1 MRLRDRLRV
10 CRRDGA
16 QRDHWQVD
24 IVECGP
30 SVSHWF
36 EVRHLLLGT
45 EYHEQWLECD
55 GYWVLLPRRYFPVR
69 DEDRI
74 EGPLAVRSFA
84 SLHAARREAISTV
97 SAIDGRLEPRAWLL
111 RGDGAIVRTGKARH
125 VTVVWTEEARQE
137 HLASSVLTT

>member
-1 MRLRDRLRV
+1 MKLRDRLRV

-16 QRDHWQVD
+16 QRDHWQVEV
-24 IVECGP
+24 VEEGHGA
-30 SVSHWF
+30 SRWW

-45 EYHEQWLECD
+45 EYREQWLECD
-55 GYWVLLPRRYFPVR
+55 GYWVLLPRRFCPVQ

-74 EGPLAVRSFA
+74 EGPLAVRSYA
-84 SLHAARREAISTV
+84 SLHAARRDAVGTI
-97 SAIDGRLEPRAWLL
+97 SAIDGRLQPRAWLV
-111 RGDGAIVRTGKARH
+111 RGDGAICKTARKRG